1 MDEGREGR
9 NVTREPGDPGS
20 ESAVPQ
26 RVFGEKGRPVVLAGR
41 TYHLAVHTVA
51 GIRAFKRF
59 LEDEFPAGALVDA
72 DSAGQAVVD
81 GALLTDNF
89 GPLRKLLE
97 MAIEEEL
104 PEGVELRATATEL
117 REALD
122 AFFAQN
128 GFAWMERLVKNSA
141 ALATRMLEAYLAERL
156 TAASKT
162 GSSAGSSA
170 TSNTSGRSSGRGSS
184 GTAPRSTS
192 STT

>member
-1 MDEGREGR
+1 MSGPDVRDGHGQE
-9 NVTREPGDPGS
+9 VL
-20 ESAVPQ
+20 PQ
-26 RVFGEKGRPVVLAGR
+26 RVFGEKGRPVQLAGR

-59 LEDEFPAGALVDA
+59 LEEEFPAGALVDA

-89 GPLRKLLE
+89 SPLRRLLE

-104 PEGVELRATATEL
+104 PEGVELHATATEL

-141 ALATRMLEAYLAERL
+141 ALATRLLEAYLAERL
-156 TAASKT
+156 TAV
-162 GSSAGSSA
+162 AGSPA
-170 TSNTSGRSSGRGSS
+170 TPATQTASSNGGGRSSGRASS

>member
-1 MDEGREGR
+1 MSVPDARDGRE
-9 NVTREPGDPGS
+9 VL
-20 ESAVPQ
+20 PQ
-26 RVFGEKGRPVVLAGR
+26 RVFGEKGRPVQLAGR

-59 LEDEFPAGALVDA
+59 LEEEFPAGALVDA

-89 GPLRKLLE
+89 GPLRRLLE

-104 PEGVELRATATEL
+104 PEGVELHATATEL

-141 ALATRMLEAYLAERL
+141 ALATRLLEAHLAERL
-156 TAASKT
+156 TAVTAV
-162 GSSAGSSA
+162 AGSPA
-170 TSNTSGRSSGRGSS
+170 TPAAAQAASSDGGGRSSGRASS
-184 GTAPRSTS
+184 GTAPRSIS